1 MSSSWKHAWFEN
13 MKRMS
18 KDTGGGSSGSPANL
32 GFPSSSKI
40 GTARVSP
47 DQDATSDSQD
57 GTYDLIN
64 PLVLA
69 ALKDRISEDLYDDV
83 CDAAEARDVTALAR
97 LLGQVMIELSA
108 AGGSEEKSLVTGALS
123 KAMGDLSM
131 IAMVRARST
140 PLAPDEHQ
148 LSKNADVRAVQD
160 ARGIG
165 RVLSRESSTAPLA
178 KGSGR

>member
-18 KDTGGGSSGSPANL
+18 KDTGGGSSGSPATL

-83 CDAAEARDVTALAR
+83 VAAASDGDVAALAR

-108 AGGSEEKSLVTGALS
+108 AGNDPAKALVTESLRKASGDISLLAVAKARSAPLAAEGHALS
-123 KAMGDLSM
+123 KDAS
-131 IAMVRARST
+131 
-140 PLAPDEHQ
+140 
-148 LSKNADVRAVQD
+148 VRAVQE
-160 ARGIG
+160 ARSVA
-165 RVLSRESSTAPLA
+165 RLLSRDESIAPLA
-178 KGSGR
+178 KVGR